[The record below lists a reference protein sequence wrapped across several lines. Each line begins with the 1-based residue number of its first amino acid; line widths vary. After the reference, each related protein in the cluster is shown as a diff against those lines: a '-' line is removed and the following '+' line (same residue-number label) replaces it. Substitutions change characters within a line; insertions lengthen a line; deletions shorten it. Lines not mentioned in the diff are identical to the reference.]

1 MSNPRVSLDQDVI
14 RLLRDDARLT
24 AKDIAGM
31 LGVAEKSVAAC
42 ISHLEKDGVILKY
55 TTVTNDPKGN
65 KGTKIRALIELSIRP
80 EKKTGYDAIARRIC
94 KHPNVVDHF
103 LISGN
108 YDFLVIVEGDS
119 LQEISSFVSD
129 KLASIENVRST
140 ATHFILKKYKEHGVV
155 FDAELPP
162 QRLAVSP

>member
-1 MSNPRVSLDQDVI
+1 MSNSSSQLDQDIV
-14 RLLRDDARLT
+14 RLLHDDARLT
-24 AKDIAGM
+24 PEDIGGM
-31 LGVAEKSVAAC
+31 LGVASKTVATHIAK
-42 ISHLEKDGVILKY
+42 LEHEGVILKY
-55 TTVTNDPKGN
+55 TTVTNDPKGD

-103 LISGN
+103 LISGD

-140 ATHFILKKYKEHGVV
+140 ATHFILKKYKEYGVV
-155 FDAELPP
+155 FESELPP